1 LKQADNRGKYLQ
13 LREEFPFF
21 VYQSYSFKIKKK
33 YLSAKFSFNISDK
46 FLFKPKLKVIHRD
59 FIDFEQVDKE
69 TLNNL
74 VFHIGMVEL
83 ISYWKATCSPKVI
96 IQPHFLDEEQI
107 KWWKKLYF
115 NGLGEFFY
123 LNGIQPG
130 WDDFIKIEVGN
141 ESLSVGDNVLDENKV
156 IVPIGGGKDS
166 VVTLEL
172 LSGRGLHVIPFVV
185 NPREAIVSSI
195 ETGGY
200 GMEESL
206 VVERTIDP
214 KLFELNEQGFLNGH
228 TPFSALL
235 AFTSVLSGILAN
247 AKFIALS
254 NESSANQSTVPG
266 SNINHQYSKSFEFET
281 DFNWYI
287 NKYVHSNVRY
297 FSFLRPLNELQIAK
311 LFSKF
316 SWHFES
322 FRSCNVGSKTDSWC
336 GHCPK
341 CLFTYTILSPFLS
354 RPTLIRIFGKRLL
367 DEASLS
373 PILDELTGINEVKP
387 FECVGTP
394 EEVNVALRMTFEK
407 LKGSDKI
414 PALLRKRNPQP
425 FENVSETEILSLMNA
440 FNKNHLV
447 PEMFLQYLTEA
458 MHDWKDK

>member
-1 LKQADNRGKYLQ
+1 MKQADNSSKYQQ
-13 LREEFPFF
+13 LREDFPFF

-33 YLSAKFSFNISDK
+33 YLSVKFSFNISDK
-46 FLFKPKLKVIHRD
+46 FQFKPKLKIINSD
-59 FIDFEQVDKE
+59 LIDFDQVDIE

-96 IQPHFLDEEQI
+96 VQPHLLDEEQAN
-107 KWWKKLYF
+107 WWKKLYF

-123 LNGIQPG
+123 LNGIQP
-130 WDDFIKIEVGN
+130 DRDNFLSIESGGTTLAVN
-141 ESLSVGDNVLDENKV
+141 NNALDESKV
-156 IVPIGGGKDS
+156 VVPVGGGKDS
-166 VVTLEL
+166 AVTLEL
-172 LSGRGLHVIPFVV
+172 LTGKGLKVLPFAV
-185 NPREAIVSSI
+185 NPREAIVHSI
-195 ETGGY
+195 ETAGY
-200 GMEESL
+200 RMEESL
-206 VVERTIDP
+206 VVERTIDS
-214 KLFELNEQGFLNGH
+214 KLLELNEQGFLNGH

-247 AKFIALS
+247 AKYIALS

-287 NKYVHSNVRY
+287 KKYLHRNIQY

-322 FRSCNVGSKTDSWC
+322 FRSCNVGSKTNSWC
-336 GHCPK
+336 GQCPK

-367 DEASLS
+367 DEESLA
-373 PILDELTGINEVKP
+373 PILDELSGISEVKP

-394 EEVNVALRMTFEK
+394 EEVNVALQMTCERLRGSEK
-407 LKGSDKI
+407 A
-414 PALLRKRNPQP
+414 PALLRNSNAHP
-425 FENVSETEILSLMNA
+425 FTKVTDAEISRLLGA

-447 PEMFLQYLTEA
+447 PEKFLQYLTDA
-458 MHDWKDK
+458 IHD

>member
-1 LKQADNRGKYLQ
+1 MKQADNSGKYLQ

-33 YLSAKFSFNISDK
+33 YLTVKFSFNISDK
-46 FLFKPKLKVIHRD
+46 FQFKPKLKILLSD
-59 FIDFEQVDKE
+59 LIDFEQVDND

-83 ISYWKATCSPKVI
+83 VSYWKTTCSPKVI
-96 IQPHFLDEEQI
+96 IQPHYLENEQI
-107 KWWKKLYF
+107 QWWKKLYF

-123 LNGIQPG
+123 LNGIQPD
-130 WDDFIKIEVGN
+130 WDNFLTIDPGEAKL
-141 ESLSVGDNVLDENKV
+141 SLNNNALDENKV
-156 IVPIGGGKDS
+156 VVPIGGGKDS
-166 VVTLEL
+166 SVTLEL
-172 LSGRGLHVIPFVV
+172 LTGKGLKIIPFAV
-185 NPREAIVSSI
+185 NPREAIVRSI
-195 ETGGY
+195 EAGGY
-200 GMEESL
+200 RMEESL
-206 VVERTIDP
+206 VVERALDS
-214 KLFELNEQGFLNGH
+214 KLLELNEQGFLNGH

-247 AKFIALS
+247 AKYIALS

-287 NKYVHSNVRY
+287 KKYIHSNIQY
-297 FSFLRPLNELQIAK
+297 FSFLRPVNELQIAK
-311 LFSKF
+311 LFSKL

-367 DEASLS
+367 DEESLA
-373 PILDELTGINEVKP
+373 PILDELAGISEIKP

-394 EEVNVALRMTFEK
+394 EEVNVALQMTFEK
-407 LKGSDKI
+407 LRGSEKV
-414 PALLRKRNPQP
+414 PALLRKSNTHP
-425 FENVSETEILSLMNA
+425 FSGVSETDITSLLNA

-447 PEMFLQYLTEA
+447 PEKFLQYLTEA
-458 MHDWKDK
+458 MHD

>member
-1 LKQADNRGKYLQ
+1 MKQADNSGKYLQ

-46 FLFKPKLKVIHRD
+46 FQFKPKFKILQRD

-83 ISYWKATCSPKVI
+83 ISYWKATCSPRVI
-96 IQPHFLDEEQI
+96 IQPHFLDDEQI
-107 KWWKKLYF
+107 QWWKKLYF

-123 LNGIQPG
+123 LNGIEPG

-141 ESLSVGDNVLDENKV
+141 EVLLASKSVLDENKV

-172 LSGRGLHVIPFVV
+172 FAGRGFHVIPFAV
-185 NPREAIVSSI
+185 NPREAIIRSI

-200 GMEESL
+200 SIEESL
-206 VVERTIDP
+206 VVERTIDS
-214 KLFELNEQGFLNGH
+214 KLLELNEQGFLNGH

-247 AKFIALS
+247 AKFITLS

-287 NKYVHSNVRY
+287 NKYVHSNVQY

-322 FRSCNVGSKTDSWC
+322 FRSCNVGSKTDTWC
-336 GHCPK
+336 GYCPK

-367 DEASLS
+367 DEENLS

-407 LKGSDKI
+407 LQGSDKI
-414 PALLRKRNPQP
+414 PALLRKRNSQP
-425 FENVSETEILSLMNA
+425 FENVSETEITSLLNA
-440 FNKNHLV
+440 FNKDHLV

-458 MHDWKDK
+458 MHDWKVK